1 MTGNKTSRLSFAV
14 QDAVGTEAIDDATDV
29 TYFFGGREKGQK
41 WKSPSMSADVEVSG
55 SYDSREP
62 TLTPLDPDY
71 KTWMIPHYPTT
82 PQHLIRMMKQV
93 DEDGISPNVHEIE
106 ALDSGLPLPLT
117 IRLDLPGGSVDRLY
131 QTVDSYSIG
140 LYWRA
145 MKDDIYY
152 CEEEF
157 AFGRLE
163 DRRGQWKLEDT
174 VSAANGGA
182 KTITLTNTTLTLN
195 QAAGWLCYTNSGT
208 GEDEENVIVS
218 NTAHATTPVL
228 TLTDTPTTVA
238 TDTVIL
244 FDKLRPILTTAP
256 VMPGYTAP
264 NAYRGTPQVH
274 WDVGDQNVAL
284 TECWKVECNHNQIY
298 KTMLDADSKYQTVHL
313 FKMEPLML
321 TFEAVLERHKIL
333 YDYIDRKA
341 NQVNVKVYK
350 PDASVYINHKLYN
363 CYIIDAFETGAAAM
377 GKYNCKFIVKAES
390 FIGEFTL
397 ESETNWSTHY
407 KEV

>member
-14 QDAVGTEAIDDATDV
+14 QTAVGTEAIDDATDT
-29 TYFFGGREKGQK
+29 TYLFGRKEKGMK
-41 WKSPSMSADVEVSG
+41 WKSPSMSAEVEEDG

-71 KTWMIPHYPTT
+71 KTWLIPHYPTT

-93 DEDGISPNVHEIE
+93 DEDGIGADVHEIE

-131 QTVDSYSIG
+131 QTVDSYSVG

-145 MKDDIYY
+145 MKDSNYF

-174 VSAANGGA
+174 VSAANAGA

-195 QAAGWLCYTNSGT
+195 QAAGWLCFTNSGT

-238 TDTVIL
+238 TDTVII
-244 FDKLRPILTTAP
+244 FDKLRPILTTVP

-264 NAYRGTPQVH
+264 NCYRGPPQVH
-274 WDVGDQNVAL
+274 WDVGDKNIAL
-284 TECWKVECNHNQIY
+284 TRCWKVEANHRQNH
-298 KTMLDADSKYQTVHL
+298 KTVLDENSKYQTVYL
-313 FKMEPLML
+313 YKMHPIML
-321 TFEAVLERHKIL
+321 TFEAVLERHKII
-333 YDYIDRKA
+333 YDYIDRA
-341 NQVNVKVYK
+341 ARQVNVKVYK
-350 PDASVYINHKLYN
+350 PDQTTYINHKLYN
-363 CYIIDAFETGAAAM
+363 CYIINWEETGHANK
-377 GKYNCKFIVKAES
+377 GFYNCRFFVKAES

-397 ESETNWSTHY
+397 ESESDWGVHY

>member
-1 MTGNKTSRLSFAV
+1 MAGNKTSRLSFAV
-14 QDAVGTEAIDDATDV
+14 QAVVGTEVIDDATDT
-29 TYFFGGREKGQK
+29 TYFFGGKEKGQK
-41 WKSPSMSADVEVSG
+41 WKSPAMSAEVEESG

-71 KTWMIPHYPTT
+71 KTWTIPHYPTT

-93 DEDGISPNVHEIE
+93 TEDGIGANVHEIE

-117 IRLDLPGGSVDRLY
+117 IRLDLPGGSVDRLH
-131 QTVDSYSIG
+131 QTVDSYSVG

-145 MKDDIYY
+145 MKGDIYY

-163 DRRGQWKLEDT
+163 DRRGQWKLTDT
-174 VSAANGGA
+174 VSAANAGA

-195 QAAGWLCYTNSGT
+195 QAAGWLCFTNSGT

-228 TLTDTPTTVA
+228 TLTDTPTTIA
-238 TDTVIL
+238 TDTIII

-256 VMPGYTAP
+256 AMPGYTAP
-264 NAYRGTPQVH
+264 NPYRGPPQVH
-274 WDVGDQNVAL
+274 WDVGDQNIAL
-284 TECWKVECNHNQIY
+284 TECWKVECNHNQNY
-298 KTMLDADSKYQTVHL
+298 KTVLDSDSKYQTVFL
-313 FKMEPLML
+313 YKMQPLML

-333 YDYIDRKA
+333 YDYIDREA
-341 NQVNVKVYK
+341 RQVNVKVYK
-350 PDASVYINHKLYN
+350 PDPAVYINHKLYN
-363 CYIIDAFETGAAAM
+363 CHIIDAVETGAANK
-377 GKYNCKFIVKAES
+377 GFYNCKFFVKAEA

-397 ESETNWSTHY
+397 EAETDWSTHY
-407 KEV
+407 KHV